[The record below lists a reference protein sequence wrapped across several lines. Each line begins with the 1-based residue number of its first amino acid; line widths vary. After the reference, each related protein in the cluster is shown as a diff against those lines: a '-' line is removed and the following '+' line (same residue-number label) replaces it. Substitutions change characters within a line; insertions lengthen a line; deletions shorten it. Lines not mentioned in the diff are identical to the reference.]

1 MPHTV
6 KEIAEIVNGQII
18 GNESLEIV
26 SAADI
31 KTAVAGEIAFI
42 EKSENSGLAAKTKA
56 SCVVVPES
64 FDEAV
69 APALI
74 RVKSPKFAFAKITA
88 VLHPPKAREPEIH
101 PSAVIA
107 KDAQIGTGVFIGAFV
122 CVGERSTVG
131 DGTQI
136 RAGAKMGDGVTIG
149 KNCVIHPN
157 VFLEDGVTVGDNVI
171 LHAGV
176 VVGADGFGYV
186 RDQDKHIKFPQIG
199 HVVIEDDVEIGANTC
214 IDRGSLGKTRIGEGT
229 KIDNLCQIAH
239 NVQIGKRV
247 LIAALTGISGSVTIG
262 DDVILAGQVGIAD
275 HVTIESG
282 AIIGAKS
289 AVFPGKIVR
298 KGFWAGTPIQP
309 IEDYKRQ
316 HAMIKKLTRLKE
328 K

>member
-6 KEIAEIVNGQII
+6 KEIAEIVGEQII
-18 GNESLEIV
+18 GDENVEV
-26 SAADI
+26 SRISDFD
-31 KTAVAGEIAFI
+31 TAETGDIAFL
-42 EKSENSGLAAKTKA
+42 EKENLFDKAKTTNA
-56 SCVVVPES
+56 SCLIVPETFGIEIPCS
-64 FDEAV
+64 LIKVKNPKLAI
-69 APALI
+69 AKAAAL
-74 RVKSPKFAFAKITA
+74 
-88 VLHPPKAREPEIH
+88 LHPPKSRGPEIH

-107 KDAQIGTGVFIGAFV
+107 ENAQIGNDVFVGAYV
-122 CVGERSTVG
+122 CVGENSVIG

-136 RAGAKMGDGVTIG
+136 RAGAKIGDNVSVG

-157 VFLEDGVTVGDNVI
+157 VFLEDRVTIGDNVI
-171 LHAGV
+171 LHSGV

-186 RDQDKHIKFPQIG
+186 RDKDKHIKFPQIG
-199 HVVIEDDVEIGANTC
+199 KVIIEDNVEIGANSC
-214 IDRGSLGKTRIGEGT
+214 IDRGSLGETRIGEGT

-298 KGFWAGTPIQP
+298 KGFWAGSPIQP
-309 IEDYKRQ
+309 IEDYKKQ
-316 HAMIKKLTRLKE
+316 HAMIRRLARLKE